1 MEGEVKRLKPLKSY
15 NEKLVP
21 FQQFNF
27 LTFHQFDFDNP
38 QLHYSASFLK

>member
-1 MEGEVKRLKPLKSY
+1 MKAKLKRLKLLKSY

-27 LTFHQFDFDNP
+27 LTFHQFDFGNP

>member
-1 MEGEVKRLKPLKSY
+1 MKAKLKRLKLLKSY